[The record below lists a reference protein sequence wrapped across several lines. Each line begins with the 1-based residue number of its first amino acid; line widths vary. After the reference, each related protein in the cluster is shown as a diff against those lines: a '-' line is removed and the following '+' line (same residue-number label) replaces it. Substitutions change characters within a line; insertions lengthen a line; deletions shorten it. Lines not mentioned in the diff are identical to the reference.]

1 MLAHIATVDCAQLRP
16 VLPARLKEAG
26 FPDAGWPSFFY
37 FDGSAT
43 RGVEVGGALF
53 AGTGEGAQVHYT
65 PPARA
70 VEARRPDGV
79 TAYPKVE
86 VTAEPVW
93 TWPTWEH
100 PRLHSGGKP
109 ADGWDQVFTAAEQIR
124 QEQQASP
131 AHQIGGNPDPVQ
143 GPVELEA
150 AYGQLSRG
158 GRDKIAWTDPRVRS
172 AADAWILLGQFDT
185 DSQAQFMWGDC
196 GVLYYLIRPA
206 DLAAR
211 RFDQTVFTWQCS

>member
-1 MLAHIATVDCAQLRP
+1 MIL
-16 VLPARLKEAG
+16 
-26 FPDAGWPSFFY
+26 
-37 FDGSAT
+37 GST
-43 RGVEVGGALF
+43 R
-53 AGTGEGAQVHYT
+53 T
-65 PPARA
+65 P
-70 VEARRPDGV
+70 
-79 TAYPKVE
+79 T
-86 VTAEPVW
+86 T
-93 TWPTWEH
+93 T
-100 PRLHSGGKP
+100 
-109 ADGWDQVFTAAEQIR
+109 DGWDQVFTAAEQIR

-172 AADAWILLGQFDT
+172 AADGWILLGQFDT

-206 DLAAR
+206 DLVAR